1 MTIVEKMLESMKARG
16 RLLVLYSGGLDS
28 TLLAKLAHDALR
40 DDAAVLTIDSA
51 LVPRSEIAASR
62 SLSQQIGIRQ
72 HMVRLKELEQEHF
85 SKNPPNRCYLCRK
98 ARDAAAWQW
107 AREHGFAHI
116 ADGLSYSDLSD
127 YRPGLRAS
135 TEDEIWHPFIEFKLG
150 KDDIR
155 RISRQLGLTG
165 WDRSS
170 MACLASRFPHG
181 FEITPGRV
189 DRVDRAE
196 EYLRGLGF
204 AAVRVRHFPH
214 SLAVVEVDDPT
225 RVIELRDEIARRLRE
240 LGFSFVSL
248 DLEGFASGKMNR
260 TADLPSM
267 PAHEPGL
274 SAHP

>member
-1 MTIVEKMLESMKARG
+1 MKKRG

-28 TLLAKLAHDALR
+28 TLLAKLAYDALG

-51 LVPRSEIAASR
+51 LVPRSEIAESR
-62 SLSQQIGIRQ
+62 ALSAEIGIHQ
-72 HMVRLKELEQEHF
+72 HIVRLRELEQEHF
-85 SKNPPNRCYLCRK
+85 RNNPPDRCYLCRK
-98 ARDAAAWQW
+98 ARDATAWQW
-107 AREHGFAHI
+107 AREHGFPHI

-135 TEDEIWHPFIEFKLG
+135 TEDEIWHPFIEFGLG

-155 RISRQLGLTG
+155 RYTRELGLTG
-165 WDRSS
+165 WDRTS

-196 EYLRGLGF
+196 EYLRCLGF
-204 AAVRVRHFPH
+204 RAVRVRHFPH
-214 SLAVVEVDDPT
+214 NLAVVEVDDVQ
-225 RVIELRDEIARRLRE
+225 RAVASRDAIVAHLRE

-260 TADLPSM
+260 TAQP
-267 PAHEPGL
+267 EPD
-274 SAHP
+274 